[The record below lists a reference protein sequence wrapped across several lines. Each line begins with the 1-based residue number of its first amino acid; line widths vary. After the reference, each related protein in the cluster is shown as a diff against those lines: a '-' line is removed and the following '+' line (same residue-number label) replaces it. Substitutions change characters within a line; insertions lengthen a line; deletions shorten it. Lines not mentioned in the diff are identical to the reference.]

1 MLNRRHFIQG
11 VGGLALGTT
20 ALGSY
25 AFGVEPE
32 LMLGVTRYN
41 VAPAA
46 WPADLRLK
54 IAIIADIHACE
65 PWMSAARVREI
76 AEVANALNPDLTVL
90 LGDFSGG
97 HKFVTG
103 PVMPE
108 QWAEALSVL
117 KAPLGCYAVLG
128 NHDWWHGPLPGMK
141 ADGAEGVR
149 RGLRQANIRL
159 LENDAVRL
167 TFDGKP
173 FWLLGLADQM
183 AWWNFRSGS
192 RKGADDLGGTLRQV
206 KDDAPAILLAHE
218 PFIFPR
224 VPDRVALTLCGHTH
238 GGQVNLP
245 FAGPILAEGRFA
257 PNLIYGHSV
266 EGSRHIVISAG
277 LGTSIVPVRFLRP
290 PEVVEVTVSGPAS
303 SIATPRLES

>member
-1 MLNRRHFIQG
+1 MLTRRHFLRG
-11 VGGLALGTT
+11 FGGLALGTT

-25 AFGVEPE
+25 AFAVEPG

-41 VAPAA
+41 VTPAT
-46 WPADLRLK
+46 WPAGLRLK
-54 IAIIADIHACE
+54 IAVIADIHACE
-65 PWMSAARVREI
+65 PWMSAARIREI

-117 KAPLGCYAVLG
+117 KAPLGCFSVLG
-128 NHDWWHGPLPGMK
+128 NHDWWHGALPGMK
-141 ADGAEGVR
+141 PDGAEGVR
-149 RGLRQANIRL
+149 HGLRQAGIRL

-167 TFDGKP
+167 TFNGEP

-183 AWWNFRSGS
+183 AWWSFRTGS
-192 RKGADDLGGTLRQV
+192 RRGADDLAGTLRQV

-218 PFIFPR
+218 PYIFPK

-245 FAGPILAEGRFA
+245 IIGPIIAEERFG
-257 PNLIYGHSV
+257 PKLVYGHST
-266 EGSRHIVISAG
+266 EGSRHIVVSAG
-277 LGTSIVPVRFLRP
+277 LGTSIVPVRFMRP
-290 PEVVEVTVSGPAS
+290 PEVVEVTVSGPATKG
-303 SIATPRLES
+303 APLFQP

>member
-1 MLNRRHFIQG
+1 MLTRRHLLKGF
-11 VGGLALGTT
+11 GGLTLGTA

-25 AFGVEPE
+25 AFAVEPG
-32 LMLGVTRYN
+32 LMLEVTRYN
-41 VAPAA
+41 VTPAD

-54 IAIIADIHACE
+54 IAVIADIHACE
-65 PWMSAARVREI
+65 PWMSAARIREI
-76 AEVANALNPDLTVL
+76 AEVANSLDPDLMVL

-103 PVMPE
+103 PVMPD

-117 KAPLGCYAVLG
+117 RAPLGVFSVLG

-141 ADGAEGVR
+141 PDGAEGVR
-149 RGLRQANIRL
+149 RGLRQAGIRL
-159 LENDAVRL
+159 LENEATRL
-167 TFDGKP
+167 TFKGKP

-183 AWWNFRSGS
+183 AWWSFRTGA
-192 RKGADDLGGTLRQV
+192 RRGADDLAGTLRQV
-206 KDDAPAILLAHE
+206 NDDAPAILLAHE
-218 PFIFPR
+218 PYIFPK

-245 FAGPILAEGRFA
+245 FIGPIIAEERFG
-257 PNLIYGHSV
+257 PKLVYGHSS
-266 EGSRHIVISAG
+266 EGPRHVVVSAG

-290 PEVVEVTVSGPAS
+290 PEVVEVTVSGRAAAS
-303 SIATPRLES
+303 PPLLQS